1 MILNAK
7 SREFKL
13 WAAEKE
19 ANIPSNIDDLKV
31 DIKDINHI
39 ESNEISKI
47 KALVQRYNCCI
58 YRSIAELKSK
68 AHLIKFAQSMGMMT
82 YDMNNIDHEAV
93 CTITRNKFND
103 RKGYIPYTDKA
114 LNWHTDGYYDQ
125 KPIYSW
131 LLHCAV
137 PALQGGENRLLDHE
151 LVIRQYVLKY
161 DDIDL
166 LEQDNAFTI
175 PGNEDADRL
184 DTAGY
189 VCSINNKYKKWHMKF
204 SMRKD
209 NIELNNSIKVAMIKM
224 KNIIIDDCKK
234 YYLTY
239 KLSKNEGI
247 ISNNILHGR
256 NSYEDGEDM
265 RKIFRIRSYER
276 I

>member
-19 ANIPSNIDDLKV
+19 ANIPSNINDLK
-31 DIKDINHI
+31 INIRDINNVK
-39 ESNEISKI
+39 SDEISNI
-47 KALVQRYNCCI
+47 KAQIQRYNCCI
-58 YRSIAELKSK
+58 YNSSSELISK
-68 AHLIKFAQSMGMMT
+68 VHLVNFAQSIGMMT
-82 YDMNNIDHEAV
+82 YDTNNIDNDAV
-93 CTITRNKFND
+93 CSITRNKIND
-103 RKGYIPYTDKA
+103 KRGYIPYTDKA
-114 LNWHTDGYYDQ
+114 LNWHTDGYYDK

-131 LLHCAV
+131 LLHCVA
-137 PALQGGENRLLDHE
+137 PAEEGGENRLLDHE
-151 LVIRQYVLKY
+151 LVIRQYVLKH

-166 LEQDNAFTI
+166 LESENAFTI
-175 PGNEDADRL
+175 PGNKDAGRL
-184 DTAGY
+184 DTTSY
-189 VCSINNKYKKWHMKF
+189 VCSNNNKYKKLHMKF

-209 NIELNNSIKVAMIKM
+209 NIKLDKSVNKAVTKM
-224 KNIIIDDCKK
+224 KDIITDDCKK

-256 NSYEDGEDM
+256 NSYKDGDNM
-265 RKIFRIRSYER
+265 RKILRIRSYER